1 MVEATDAAVE
11 KKVVMV
17 SADDAALADVAVER
31 PRRDVFPAA
40 WAAVSV
46 SRLGL
51 VVRLGTF
58 IIRHQQRYL
67 VVLL

>member
-11 KKVVMV
+11 EKVVVV
-17 SADDAALADVAVER
+17 SADDAAFADVAVKR
-31 PRRDVFPAA
+31 PRWDVFPAA
-40 WAAVSV
+40 WAAVPV
-46 SRLGL
+46 TRLGL